1 MPRRYHEALGVTEG
15 ALRRYGVFNGFT
27 DLDSQFY
34 VDPRLLD
41 RTRVPEFKG
50 AGERFTKHFK
60 NVLRLLKASKTT
72 GDLMWA
78 KAVKLLQFR
87 EVTHTGLGYGAAGVQ
102 GSGIGPGLAGKLAA
116 TVKALVDA
124 GINDPSIFDLV
135 GLFQEGY
142 GPDRLSDTV
151 VRLALPELLQ
161 YNERVV
167 RRLKLPTTS
176 IAMDG
181 HTANLPYDQQSD
193 RWFLLLPESILTAL
207 PIAADYSDIERLC
220 RHNADLRDYV
230 NDQLGDMWKDA
241 LSAMNKQDV
250 ADLLVAFP
258 QVATDIVAA
267 YAGAP
272 AESYD
277 FEKDPN
283 CELRWHHAGRKAA
296 GDNPLSLALPTDRPV
311 TREDVAAVVASICA
325 SFKHLVENCGV
336 SEVLRDDQD
345 RARIERVSQRL
356 FLCVADSYCRASNLD
371 LTPEAN
377 AGSGPV
383 DFKVSTGYEGRVL
396 VELKRSNNPN
406 LEHGY
411 LKQLARYKA
420 AEQTTE
426 AFYVIIDYGSRDD
439 LITRIVRKSKRDQ
452 KAGKPFSHVVRID
465 AQKQASAS
473 KWHG

>member
-60 NVLRLLKASKTT
+60 DVLRLLKAAKMP
-72 GDLMWA
+72 GDLMWT
-78 KAVKLLQFR
+78 KAVQRLQFR

-102 GSGIGPGLAGKLAA
+102 GSGVGPGLAAKLAA
-116 TVKALVDA
+116 TVKELVDA
-124 GINDPSIFDLV
+124 GITDPAIFDLV
-135 GLFQEGY
+135 GLFQDGY

-151 VRLALPELLQ
+151 VRLALPELLK

-167 RRLKLPTTS
+167 TRLKLPTTVVT
-176 IAMDG
+176 IDG
-181 HTANLPYDQQSD
+181 RKANLPYDKQAD

-207 PIAADYSDIERLC
+207 PIAADYSDIERVC
-220 RHNADLRDYV
+220 RHNADLRAYV
-230 NDQLGDMWKDA
+230 NGQLGTMWKDA
-241 LSAMNKQDV
+241 LSAMNKRDV
-250 ADLLVAFP
+250 ASMLVEAP
-258 QVATDIVAA
+258 RIAKDIMAA
-267 YAGAP
+267 YAESSV
-272 AESYD
+272 ESYD
-277 FEKDPN
+277 FREDPN
-283 CELRWHHAGRKAA
+283 CELRWHKAGREAA
-296 GDNPLSLALPTDRPV
+296 AANPVKLQLPKNRPV
-311 TREDVAAVVASICA
+311 TRADVVAVVTTICE

-336 SEVLRDDQD
+336 SEVLRDDGD
-345 RARIERVSQRL
+345 KPRIERVSQRL
-356 FLCVADSYCRASNLD
+356 FLCVADSYCRNADLD

-383 DFKVSTGYEGRVL
+383 DFKVSSGYEGRVL

-411 LKQLARYKA
+411 DKQLKRYKQ
-420 AEQTTE
+420 AEQTSD
-426 AFYVIIDYGSRDD
+426 AFYVIIDYGDRDA
-439 LITRIVRKSKRDQ
+439 IIKRIIRRSKMAE
-452 KAGKPFSHVVRID
+452 KAGKPFSRVIRIN

-473 KWHG
+473 KWHP